1 MTHTDDQLGRHEAE
15 LHDLLQRT
23 VNAVPV
29 PVGLAPSALQH
40 GRRQR
45 TRRRVVCMAGGAT
58 AASVA
63 AALIVSM
70 ARGGGAESVVDPAGR
85 PSSSATSSSPPT
97 PAPAELPDGWWNM
110 PAIDMVAA
118 ASAIVPDGVTVTSP
132 GPLTADTPEG
142 GPATGWINSILDGP
156 DGPGRL
162 NVMLFTT
169 PELSNTS
176 QSTTE
181 QLDDGAQMAAGEGQ
195 SDYLSCTAPAPAPA
209 GPSARSSA
217 TAKAR
222 SSDGGWPT
230 APATS

>member
-1 MTHTDDQLGRHEAE
+1 
-15 LHDLLQRT
+15 
-23 VNAVPV
+23 
-29 PVGLAPSALQH
+29 
-40 GRRQR
+40 
-45 TRRRVVCMAGGAT
+45 
-58 AASVA
+58 
-63 AALIVSM
+63 
-70 ARGGGAESVVDPAGR
+70 
-85 PSSSATSSSPPT
+85 
-97 PAPAELPDGWWNM
+97 M